1 MLKDVDI
8 HSISPDFGYP
18 SAQTFNQR
26 HPENLG
32 KPPHAKTMNPEQQSI
47 DVGGC
52 ESSNVYQILESKD
65 IKRHVRNPAT
75 MTNKEIILQK
85 MQPEKMCQTL
95 EHDRPNLLELWVAQK
110 NMSYTVPCHND
121 KENDP
126 VCKQIVTVR

>member
-8 HSISPDFGYP
+8 HSISPDLGYP

-32 KPPHAKTMNPEQQSI
+32 KPPHAKTMNPEQQS
-47 DVGGC
+47 
-52 ESSNVYQILESKD
+52 
-65 IKRHVRNPAT
+65 
-75 MTNKEIILQK
+75 
-85 MQPEKMCQTL
+85 L
-95 EHDRPNLLELWVAQK
+95 EHYRPNMLELWVAQK

-121 KENDP
+121 KENP

>member
-8 HSISPDFGYP
+8 HSISPDLGYP

-65 IKRHVRNPAT
+65 IKRHVDQTCWNFGLLKKTCPIQYLAT
-75 MTNKEIILQK
+75 MTKKMILSASR
-85 MQPEKMCQTL
+85 L
-95 EHDRPNLLELWVAQK
+95 
-110 NMSYTVPCHND
+110 
-121 KENDP
+121 
-126 VCKQIVTVR
+126 